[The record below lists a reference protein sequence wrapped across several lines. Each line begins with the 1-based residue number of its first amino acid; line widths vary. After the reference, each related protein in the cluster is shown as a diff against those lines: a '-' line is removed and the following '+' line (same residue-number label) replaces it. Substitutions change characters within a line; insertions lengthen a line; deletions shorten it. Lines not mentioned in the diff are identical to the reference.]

1 VSLDVRAGHL
11 FAPLISRQSGRFVL
25 TTPAREIA
33 LDLSVGQV
41 LGVDGMP
48 ELLSDLAELRGLKLS
63 GNLAKDL
70 NLALTQGVSYETAAQ
85 AAATN
90 LGKLLIHQL
99 SHPLGETS
107 FKKAAPSAG
116 AWPLPR
122 TLLDIMREALRT
134 LRTPED
140 LSRLLGDKMH
150 WEVRR
155 AQVEASPFALDPIA
169 LRTLGGVR
177 EDITLGELLLH
188 SGRGVPARTRAA
200 WTAID
205 LLMHL
210 GLVALVDPSN
220 APARPSAE
228 PEPNP
233 RPLLVEEGEPPRK
246 KPRIKKKRTRRKKPV
261 AAADGERPRKR
272 RRKRPEGEA
281 PPRKKRRRR
290 KKPVA
295 DEVVQEVVQE
305 AGLKEYDDLDLS
317 ALEEKAAPVITPQE
331 DASVHVVAGPPK
343 RTAEQELWYG
353 IDDLTPDAEDE
364 DDPFGLFD
372 SNPDDSL
379 IEPDPLDLTGEFIW
393 ADDDHESEAWA
404 TRVAERTVAVP
415 EVTLSQLKHLPNA
428 FRTMNPLEVLGLE
441 MGDTVTVAT
450 VREAYEQR
458 FAQFDPEA
466 WQASGDEA
474 RSWAAQARA
483 YVSAAFRKVQTA
495 EGVEKYATRWRDDQD
510 TAPNALRADD
520 EDDLDDGMSDSLDE
534 YIEDDDSLD
543 DAYEDDETG
552 DTDLVDF

>member
-1 VSLDVRAGHL
+1 MSLHIRTAHL

-25 TTPAREIA
+25 KTPAREIA
-33 LDLSVGQV
+33 LDLSGGQV

-48 ELLSDLAELRGLKLS
+48 ELLSDLTELRGLQLS

-107 FKKAAPSAG
+107 FQNAPPSPG

-122 TLLDIMREALRT
+122 TLLDIMRSGLRS

-140 LSRLLGDKMH
+140 LSRILGDKME
-150 WEVRR
+150 WTVRR
-155 AQVEASPFALDPIA
+155 VDVEARPFALDPIA
-169 LRTLGGVR
+169 LRTLGGVTNL
-177 EDITLGELLLH
+177 TLGELLLH

-210 GLVALVDPSN
+210 GLIALTEPGTAVEPAA
-220 APARPSAE
+220 APK
-228 PEPNP
+228 PEPIQ
-233 RPLLVEEGEPPRK
+233 LEEGEPPK
-246 KPRIKKKRTRRKKPV
+246 KTPRIKKKRPRRKPV
-261 AAADGERPRKR
+261 ADGERPRKR
-272 RRKRPEGEA
+272 RRKRPEGDA
-281 PPRKKRRRR
+281 PPPRKRRR
-290 KKPVA
+290 KPKPPLE
-295 DEVVQEVVQE
+295 DP
-305 AGLKEYDDLDLS
+305 GLKEYEDLDLS
-317 ALEEKAAPVITPQE
+317 ALEEEAAPVITPTE
-331 DASVHVVAGPPK
+331 DASLHVVRGPPK
-343 RTAEQELWYG
+343 RTPEQELWYG

-364 DDPFGLFD
+364 DDPFGLFE
-372 SNPDDSL
+372 SSPDDSL

-404 TRVAERTVAVP
+404 TKVAERTVAVP
-415 EVTLSQLKHLPNA
+415 EVTLAQLKHLPGA

-495 EGVEKYATRWRDDQD
+495 EGVQKHATRWRDDHD
-510 TAPNALRADD
+510 TAPNSLRQAEDEAEDD
-520 EDDLDDGMSDSLDE
+520 EAGLDENLSDSLDE
-534 YIEDDDSLD
+534 YIEDDDSF
-543 DAYEDDETG
+543 EERKDDETG
-552 DTDLVDF
+552 DTELVDF